1 MKCIYDE
8 AIQKYID
15 GETTARKTADIE
27 KHLETCSFC
36 AQKIENQ
43 RIFTKLLKEEIRS
56 WGTVPHAIPE
66 YKAPSLSKRR
76 FVVKNKYYMYAASAA
91 AVIAFL
97 VIFLLLK
104 ENKTNEY
111 QMIYCLDGDFDSNRP
126 YSQQEMSIKIMDK
139 NGNIIECN

>member
-1 MKCIYDE
+1 MKCIKDE
-8 AIQKYID
+8 IIQKYMD
-15 GETTARKTADIE
+15 GETTARETAAIE

-43 RIFTKLLKEEIRS
+43 RVFAKRLKEEMEN

-66 YKAPSLSKRR
+66 FKVPNFSKRR
-76 FVVKNKYYMYAASAA
+76 FIIKNKYYMYAASAA

-97 VIFLLLK
+97 VIFLLPK
-104 ENKTNEY
+104 ESKTNEY

-139 NGNIIECN
+139 NGNLIECN